1 MIEPPAWRTFL
12 DGQFPGYLLPESAV
26 NALTVE
32 QAAKFLAALS
42 GRPNQL
48 DVVRASAT
56 LAPHAEALE
65 RFVLKELA
73 ELVRVLPSRTETET
87 RTWTG
92 GFVGRLDV
100 ARTSVLH
107 SQGARTSFVT
117 RTRRRRFDLP
127 ENVLLR
133 WVAERLRGAVTVLRQ
148 AGALAPSGWSVR
160 LSAIEGP
167 LRRLLTSTV
176 LREVPGVVPGTYE
189 EQAARAARHSAY
201 RSAVT
206 WLHVLR
212 EGLDA
217 TDPKAVARVVATGA
231 LEPLEDFTQFE
242 IAVLLRVALT
252 LHTAL
257 EGAQP
262 GRWRIHRTLILRDR
276 DEAFVFER
284 DDGCLVRIFYNRA
297 ELPSGACDLGVK
309 YYLASEGR
317 MRPDITI
324 ITDLPGRRRARA
336 TVIEVKLSDRVG
348 YLGAGYQQATVY
360 RWEYADALTGWPKA
374 VLVVPAA
381 VQGSPRRSDEVV
393 AVGWPEWIPA
403 DLTRGLLADVLPS

>member
-1 MIEPPAWRTFL
+1 
-12 DGQFPGYLLPESAV
+12 
-26 NALTVE
+26 
-32 QAAKFLAALS
+32 
-42 GRPNQL
+42 
-48 DVVRASAT
+48 
-56 LAPHAEALE
+56 
-65 RFVLKELA
+65 
-73 ELVRVLPSRTETET
+73 
-87 RTWTG
+87 
-92 GFVGRLDV
+92 
-100 ARTSVLH
+100 
-107 SQGARTSFVT
+107 
-117 RTRRRRFDLP
+117 
-127 ENVLLR
+127 
-133 WVAERLRGAVTVLRQ
+133 
-148 AGALAPSGWSVR
+148 
-160 LSAIEGP
+160 
-167 LRRLLTSTV
+167 
-176 LREVPGVVPGTYE
+176 
-189 EQAARAARHSAY
+189 
-201 RSAVT
+201 
-206 WLHVLR
+206 
-212 EGLDA
+212 
-217 TDPKAVARVVATGA
+217 VVATGA